1 MSNINLHDQFA
12 MAAMQGFIA
21 DGAKDKELIAEMS
34 YKQADAMVTEREK
47 GSVESVDL
55 AKKSL
60 VEAINRKHPRL
71 GANVNTSL
79 NHLIFQL
86 ETGLPF

>member
-21 DGAKDKELIAEMS
+21 DGAKDRELIAEMS

-60 VEAINRKHPRL
+60 VEAINRKHPGL
-71 GANVNTSL
+71 DPNVNTSL

-86 ETGLPF
+86 ETGLLF